1 MSESTINAGIQNF
14 SSIPTESSLYS
25 QIGIAFFSVITIIF
39 VLTWLIKRLGWKK
52 STKQFID
59 VKATYN
65 INAKDRIML
74 VYVDHQLLVVGVT
87 AQQMTLLHTINEQR
101 TEMLF
106 ADPADVEQQS
116 KNNLFNQI
124 LRSVLNSKKV

>member
-1 MSESTINAGIQNF
+1 MSESTINSGIQNF

-39 VLTWLIKRLGWKK
+39 VLTWLIKRLGWKR

-106 ADPADVEQQS
+106 AEPADVEQQS

-124 LRSVLNSKKV
+124 LKSVLNSKKV

>member
-1 MSESTINAGIQNF
+1 MSESTINSGIQNF
-14 SSIPTESSLYS
+14 SSIPAESSLYS

-65 INAKDRIML
+65 INAKDRIIL

-124 LRSVLNSKKV
+124 LRSVLNRKKV

>member
-1 MSESTINAGIQNF
+1 MSESTINSGIQNF
-14 SSIPTESSLYS
+14 SSIPAESSLYS

-124 LRSVLNSKKV
+124 LKSVLNSKKV

>member
-1 MSESTINAGIQNF
+1 MSESTINSGIQNF
-14 SSIPTESSLYS
+14 SSIPAESSLYS
-25 QIGIAFFSVITIIF
+25 QIGIAFFSVIIIIF
-39 VLTWLIKRLGWKK
+39 VLIWLIKRLGWQK

-106 ADPADVEQQS
+106 AEPADVEQQS

>member
-1 MSESTINAGIQNF
+1 MRESTINSGIQNF
-14 SSIPTESSLYS
+14 SSIPAESSLYS
-25 QIGIAFFSVITIIF
+25 QIGIAFFTVITIIF
-39 VLTWLIKRLGWKK
+39 VLIWLIKRLGWQK

-106 ADPADVEQQS
+106 AEPADVEQQS

>member
-39 VLTWLIKRLGWKK
+39 VLTWLIKRLGWKR

-87 AQQMTLLHTINEQR
+87 AQQMTLLHTISEQR

-106 ADPADVEQQS
+106 AEPIDVEQQS

-124 LRSVLNSKKV
+124 LKSVLNSKKV

>member
-14 SSIPTESSLYS
+14 SSIPAESSLYS

-39 VLTWLIKRLGWKK
+39 VLTWLIKRLGWQK

>member
-39 VLTWLIKRLGWKK
+39 VLTWLIKRLGWKR

-106 ADPADVEQQS
+106 AEPVDVEQQS

-124 LRSVLNSKKV
+124 LKSVLNSKKV

>member
-1 MSESTINAGIQNF
+1 MSESTINSGIQNF

-39 VLTWLIKRLGWKK
+39 VLIWLIKRLGWQK

-106 ADPADVEQQS
+106 AEPADVEQQS

-124 LRSVLNSKKV
+124 LKSVLNSKKV

>member
-1 MSESTINAGIQNF
+1 MSESTINSGIQNF

-106 ADPADVEQQS
+106 AEPADVEQQS

-124 LRSVLNSKKV
+124 LKSVLNSKKV

>member
-39 VLTWLIKRLGWKK
+39 VLIWLIKRLGWQK

-124 LRSVLNSKKV
+124 LKSVLNSKKV

>member
-1 MSESTINAGIQNF
+1 MSESTINSGIQNF

-25 QIGIAFFSVITIIF
+25 QIGIAFFSIITIIF
-39 VLTWLIKRLGWKK
+39 VLTWLIKRLGWQK

-106 ADPADVEQQS
+106 AEPADVEQQS

>member
-39 VLTWLIKRLGWKK
+39 VLSWLIKRLGWKR

-106 ADPADVEQQS
+106 AEPVDVEQQS

-124 LRSVLNSKKV
+124 LKSVLNSKKV

>member
-1 MSESTINAGIQNF
+1 MSESTINSGIQNF

-124 LRSVLNSKKV
+124 LKSVLNSKKV

>member
-39 VLTWLIKRLGWKK
+39 VLIWLIKRLGWQK

-106 ADPADVEQQS
+106 AEPVDVEQQS

-124 LRSVLNSKKV
+124 LKSVLNSKKV

>member
-1 MSESTINAGIQNF
+1 MSESTINSSIQNI

-106 ADPADVEQQS
+106 AEPADVEQQS
-116 KNNLFNQI
+116 KNKLFNQI

>member
-1 MSESTINAGIQNF
+1 MSESTINSGIQNF
-14 SSIPTESSLYS
+14 SSIPAESSLYS
-25 QIGIAFFSVITIIF
+25 QIGIAFFSVIIIIF
-39 VLTWLIKRLGWKK
+39 VLIWLIKRLGWQK

-106 ADPADVEQQS
+106 AEPVDVEQQS

>member
-1 MSESTINAGIQNF
+1 MSESTINSGIQNF

-65 INAKDRIML
+65 INAKDRIIL

-124 LRSVLNSKKV
+124 LRSVLNRKKV

>member
-1 MSESTINAGIQNF
+1 MSESTINSSIQNI

-25 QIGIAFFSVITIIF
+25 QIGIAFFTVITIIF

-106 ADPADVEQQS
+106 AEPADVEQQS

-124 LRSVLNSKKV
+124 LRSVLNRKKV

>member
-1 MSESTINAGIQNF
+1 MSESTINSGIQNF
-14 SSIPTESSLYS
+14 SSIPAESSLYS

-39 VLTWLIKRLGWKK
+39 VLIWLIKRLGWQK

>member
-1 MSESTINAGIQNF
+1 MSESTINSGIQNF
-14 SSIPTESSLYS
+14 SSIPAESSLYS

-39 VLTWLIKRLGWKK
+39 VLTWLIKRLGWKR

-106 ADPADVEQQS
+106 AEPVDVEQQS
-116 KNNLFNQI
+116 KNNQFNQI
-124 LRSVLNSKKV
+124 LKSVLNSKKV

>member
-1 MSESTINAGIQNF
+1 MSESTINSGIQNF
-14 SSIPTESSLYS
+14 SSIPAESSLYS

-39 VLTWLIKRLGWKK
+39 VLIWLIKRLGWKK

-106 ADPADVEQQS
+106 AEPADVEQQS

>member
-1 MSESTINAGIQNF
+1 
-14 SSIPTESSLYS
+14 
-25 QIGIAFFSVITIIF
+25 
-39 VLTWLIKRLGWKK
+39 
-52 STKQFID
+52 
-59 VKATYN
+59 
-65 INAKDRIML
+65 ML

>member
-1 MSESTINAGIQNF
+1 MSESTINSGIQNF
-14 SSIPTESSLYS
+14 SSIPAESSLYS

-39 VLTWLIKRLGWKK
+39 VLTWLIKRLGWQK

>member
-39 VLTWLIKRLGWKK
+39 VLTWLIKRLGWKR

-124 LRSVLNSKKV
+124 LKSVLNSKKV

>member
-39 VLTWLIKRLGWKK
+39 VLTWLIKRLGWKR

-106 ADPADVEQQS
+106 AEPVDVEQQS
-116 KNNLFNQI
+116 KNNQFNQI
-124 LRSVLNSKKV
+124 LKSVLNSKKV

>member
-1 MSESTINAGIQNF
+1 MSESTINSGIQNF

-39 VLTWLIKRLGWKK
+39 VLTWLIKRLGWKR

-106 ADPADVEQQS
+106 AEPADVEQQS

>member
-39 VLTWLIKRLGWKK
+39 VLTWLIKRLGWKR

-106 ADPADVEQQS
+106 AEPVDVEQQS

>member
-1 MSESTINAGIQNF
+1 MSESTINSGIQNF

-39 VLTWLIKRLGWKK
+39 VLTWLIKRLGWQK

-124 LRSVLNSKKV
+124 LKSVLNSKKV

>member
-39 VLTWLIKRLGWKK
+39 VLTWLIKRLGWQK

-106 ADPADVEQQS
+106 AEPVDVEQQS

>member
-1 MSESTINAGIQNF
+1 MSESTINSGIQNF
-14 SSIPTESSLYS
+14 SPIPTESSLYS
-25 QIGIAFFSVITIIF
+25 QLGITFFSVIAIIL
-39 VLTWLIKRLGWKK
+39 VLTWLIKRIGWKK

-59 VKATYN
+59 VKAIYN

-87 AQQMTLLHTINEQR
+87 AQQMTLLHTVNEQR

-106 ADPADVEQQS
+106 AEPADVEQKS

>member
-1 MSESTINAGIQNF
+1 MSESTINSGIQNF

-39 VLTWLIKRLGWKK
+39 VLTWLIKRLGWQK

-59 VKATYN
+59 IKATYN

-106 ADPADVEQQS
+106 AEPVDVEQQS

-124 LRSVLNSKKV
+124 LKSVLNSKKV

>member
-1 MSESTINAGIQNF
+1 MSKSTINSGIQNF

-39 VLTWLIKRLGWKK
+39 VLTWLIKRLGWKR

-124 LRSVLNSKKV
+124 LKSVLNSKKV

>member
-1 MSESTINAGIQNF
+1 MSESTINSGIQNF
-14 SSIPTESSLYS
+14 SSIPAESSLYS

-39 VLTWLIKRLGWKK
+39 VLIWLIKRLGWQK

-74 VYVDHQLLVVGVT
+74 VYVDHQLLVIGVT

-106 ADPADVEQQS
+106 AEPADVEQQS

>member
-1 MSESTINAGIQNF
+1 MSESTINSGIQNF

-39 VLTWLIKRLGWKK
+39 VLIWLIKRLGWQK

-124 LRSVLNSKKV
+124 LKSVLNSKKV

>member
-1 MSESTINAGIQNF
+1 MSESTINSGIQNF

-106 ADPADVEQQS
+106 AEPADVEQQS

>member
-124 LRSVLNSKKV
+124 LKSVLNSKKV

>member
-39 VLTWLIKRLGWKK
+39 VLTWLIKRLGWKR

-106 ADPADVEQQS
+106 AEPADVEQQS

>member
-1 MSESTINAGIQNF
+1 MSESTINSGIQNF

-39 VLTWLIKRLGWKK
+39 VLTWLIKRLGWKR

-124 LRSVLNSKKV
+124 LKSVLNSKKV

>member
-1 MSESTINAGIQNF
+1 MSESTINSGIQNF
-14 SSIPTESSLYS
+14 SSIPAESSLYS